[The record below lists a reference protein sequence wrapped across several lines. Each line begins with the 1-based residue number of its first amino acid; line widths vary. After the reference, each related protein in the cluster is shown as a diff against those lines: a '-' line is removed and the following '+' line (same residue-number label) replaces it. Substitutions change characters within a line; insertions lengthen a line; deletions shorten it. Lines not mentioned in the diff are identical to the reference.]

1 MIFGIIALILS
12 ALFAGAAFYIN
23 FAEHPARMGLPVR
36 AARDQWE
43 PSYHRGFIMQAA
55 LAILGGLAG
64 FAAYYYLGSPW
75 WIAGAALMLANWPFT
90 LAAIMPINKRLESKP
105 DDDALVSDLLARW
118 NKLHA
123 GRTALGALA
132 MLCFAIALMGAAA

>member
-1 MIFGIIALILS
+1 MIFGIIALALS

-23 FAEHPARMGLPVR
+23 FAEHPARMGLPVS

-43 PSYHRGFIMQAA
+43 PSYHRGFTMQAV

-75 WIAGAALMLANWPFT
+75 WIAGAVFMLANWPFT
-90 LAAIMPINKRLESKP
+90 LAAIMPVNKRLESKP
-105 DDDALVSDLLARW
+105 DDEALVHALLVRW

-123 GRTALGALA
+123 GRTVLGMIAL
-132 MLCFAIALMGAAA
+132 LCFGIALMGATA